1 MELIEYYQNLIKKYP
16 IVSIEDPFHE
26 NDWSAYTQFTNL
38 LGDKIQIVGDDLFV
52 TNKNLLMRGIKL
64 NACNALIIKPNQI
77 GTITEMLETID
88 LAKKYNYRMIISHRS
103 GETEETYICDFCVGL
118 NLKEIK
124 IGAPSRGERICK
136 YNRLIRINES
146 VKKC

>member
-1 MELIEYYQNLIKKYP
+1 
-16 IVSIEDPFHE
+16 
-26 NDWSAYTQFTNL
+26 
-38 LGDKIQIVGDDLFV
+38 
-52 TNKNLLMRGIKL
+52 
-64 NACNALIIKPNQI
+64 
-77 GTITEMLETID
+77 MLETID
-88 LAKKYNYRMIISHRS
+88 LAKKYNYMMIISHTS